1 MDKTYGFKLLAED
14 EDIKEKLESMQAG
27 ERSSFIRNALRFYI
41 TFGDEFTKM
50 SQNIEEMLSVIKSG
64 KLQIDTS
71 TEQAESK
78 MDDKDKSE
86 EELERMI
93 AESINDILNLN
104 L

>member
-27 ERSSFIRNALRFYI
+27 ERSSFIRSALRFYF
-41 TFGDEFTKM
+41 TFGDEFAKM

-64 KLQIDTS
+64 KLQIDAS

-93 AESINDILNLN
+93 AESINDILNL
-104 L
+104 

>member
-1 MDKTYGFKLLAED
+1 MDKTYGFKLLVED

-41 TFGDEFTKM
+41 TFGDEFAKM
-50 SQNIEEMLSVIKSG
+50 SQNIEEMLLVIKGG

-71 TEQAESK
+71 TEQVESK
-78 MDDKDKSE
+78 TEDEDKSE

-93 AESINDILNLN
+93 AESINDILNL
-104 L
+104 

>member
-27 ERSSFIRNALRFYI
+27 ERSSFIRSALRFYI
-41 TFGDEFTKM
+41 TFGDEFAKM

-71 TEQAESK
+71 TEQVESK
-78 MDDKDKSE
+78 TEDEDKSE

-93 AESINDILNLN
+93 AESINDILKN
-104 L
+104 